1 MPPQAA
7 ESPMKRTSDMSN
19 ECSCC
24 KCTFISPSHILD
36 NNTYWLNNTFAKIQE
51 DNPNQS
57 KYVVCAC
64 CFGKITQSNQSHAR

>member
-7 ESPMKRTSDMSN
+7 ESPTKRTTDIPN

-24 KCTFISPSHILD
+24 KCTFNGPRHILD

-51 DNPNQS
+51 DNPNQN
-57 KYVVCAC
+57 KYVICTC
-64 CFGKITQSNQSHAR
+64 CFGKNYTIQSHTR